1 MFKSVRLGK
10 TRLSTPKWDCTAND
24 PLHDLSWYN
33 MYCTVQLGLP
43 SVKSTQPGKI
53 TVIPFQ
59 GDYCVVLFF
68 LIKPLLQQ
76 Q

>member
-10 TRLSTPKWDCTAND
+10 TRLSTAKRDCTPND

-43 SVKSTQPGKI
+43 SVKSTQPG
-53 TVIPFQ
+53 
-59 GDYCVVLFF
+59 
-68 LIKPLLQQ
+68 
-76 Q
+76 